1 VGLICTAFAELLDN
15 SLDEVRTYTLAS
27 LLPKVKSH
35 DINFHLFIF
44 FFCYFNWQVCNGATY
59 VHVDVLENMKD
70 GAKMLQ
76 VDGR

>member
-1 VGLICTAFAELLDN
+1 MRYVPTP
-15 SLDEVRTYTLAS
+15 S
-27 LLPKVKSH
+27 LLYFQKLR
-35 DINFHLFIF
+35 IMILIFIFSFF
-44 FFCYFNWQVCNGATY
+44 FFCSFNWQVCNGATY